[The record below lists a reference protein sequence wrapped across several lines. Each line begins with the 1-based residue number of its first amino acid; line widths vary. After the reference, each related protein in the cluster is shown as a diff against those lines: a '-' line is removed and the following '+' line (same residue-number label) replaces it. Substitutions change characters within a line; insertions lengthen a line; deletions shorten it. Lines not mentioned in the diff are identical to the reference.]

1 MEDDFEI
8 RRRKLLECMTDRAM
22 KKGENVITKPICFM
36 DYGIEEFLRKLDR
49 FEEESLN
56 SQLEFKCHYSNAA

>member
-8 RRRKLLECMTDRAM
+8 RRRKLLECMRDRDI
-22 KKGENVITKPICFM
+22 KKGEKVITKSICFR
-36 DYGIEEFLRKLDR
+36 DYGIEEFLRKLSR

-56 SQLEFKCHYSNAA
+56 SQLEFKCHYSYAA